1 MKFIMAGPSWSFKSS
16 CPSVIVI
23 SNIKIAMLP
32 TIWLFCWLSGSATSY
47 LAVLSAIWQSCQLSG
62 SDASYLAVM
71 PAIWLFCRLSGSAAS
86 YLAVMQCSKL
96 INWTQILKKW
106 TKNRPI
112 FPQKTDQNR
121 PVKNKIQTPF
131 RIFLLFIGKN
141 NAFLIFCLI
150 IIQ

>member
-1 MKFIMAGPSWSFKSS
+1 MH
-16 CPSVIVI
+16 
-23 SNIKIAMLP
+23 L
-32 TIWLFCWLSGSATSY
+32 
-47 LAVLSAIWQSCQLSG
+47 
-62 SDASYLAVM
+62 
-71 PAIWLFCRLSGSAAS
+71 
-86 YLAVMQCSKL
+86 QCSKL

-121 PVKNKIQTPF
+121 PVKNQIQTPF

-150 IIQ
+150 IIQQINIGTLDLRTDLTYVTLAM